1 MEFLILAISYKE
13 LGLCVAGVEYGVFP
27 VHFVRLGHNYN
38 QTNECHSLSTYEMKI
53 NDPNYQDEYYRIGDV
68 INVDVRKMPN
78 NGCQTEN
85 YELLK
90 INEYVKTVNMEEI
103 EEICDSLPLENNI
116 FGCCKNLITP
126 SNIHSITNSLFFCE
140 VNNLEINKIFSWGKT
155 KLKASFIYNGQK
167 YYDFSVTDS
176 AFCAR
181 PTTYGTEMISGSYH
195 KAYILLS
202 LPYNETAKKIG
213 FYKYIAGIIIV

>member
-38 QTNECHSLSTYEMKI
+38 ETNECHSLSTYEMKI

-116 FGCCKNLITP
+116 FGCC
-126 SNIHSITNSLFFCE
+126 
-140 VNNLEINKIFSWGKT
+140 NNLLHQIFIQLLIHCFFV
-155 KLKASFIYNGQK
+155 KLIIWKLIK
-167 YYDFSVTDS
+167 FSH
-176 AFCAR
+176 
-181 PTTYGTEMISGSYH
+181 GE
-195 KAYILLS
+195 KQ
-202 LPYNETAKKIG
+202 N
-213 FYKYIAGIIIV
+213 